1 MSKLRVI
8 ARIDVKND
16 HVIKGIHLEGLRK
29 VGYPN
34 PLAIRYYEDGID
46 EIVFMDA
53 VASYYDRNSLSE
65 IISVACNNVF
75 IPITVGGGIRNVQDI
90 QTALNSGADKVA
102 INTQAIRTPEF
113 LEAASKKFGYS
124 ASCFLLKQKTSSG
137 SWEAYTDNRRE
148 PSGLDVVGWAQ
159 KPVSLGAGEIA
170 ATSIDKDGTRGGF
183 DKELCAAVAEVVGVP
198 VIASGSAGSATNV
211 SDLIDEVAIDAI
223 AVASI
228 LHYGLATVSGL
239 KRHLTESNVRV
250 KIMSQIAILDYEL
263 GNIQS
268 ISAALLNIVG
278 SDVLLTRRRGYCQCR
293 WSCASGTGCI
303 LSWNE

>member
-75 IPITVGGGIRNVQDI
+75 IPITVGGGVRNVQDI

-113 LEAASKKFGYS
+113 LEAASKKFGS
-124 ASCFLLKQKTSSG
+124 QCIVLSIEAKKTSSG
-137 SWEAYTDNRRE
+137 SWEAYTDNGRE
-148 PSGLDVVGWAQ
+148 PSGLDVVDWAQ
-159 KPVSLGAGEIA
+159 KAVSLGAGEILL
-170 ATSIDKDGTRGGF
+170 TSIDKDGTKRGF
-183 DKELCAAVAEVVGVP
+183 DKELCAAVAEVVSVP
-198 VIASGSAGSATNV
+198 VIASGGAGSATNV
-211 SDLIDEVAIDAI
+211 SDLIEEVAVDAI

-250 KIMSQIAILDYEL
+250 RL
-263 GNIQS
+263 
-268 ISAALLNIVG
+268 
-278 SDVLLTRRRGYCQCR
+278 
-293 WSCASGTGCI
+293 
-303 LSWNE
+303 